1 MDRNKKGT
9 TKTKLDEVALLA
21 EGVDR
26 NWKAYPKKTGK
37 QYVALLAEGVDRNIS
52 RASNPPSAVV
62 ALLAE
67 GVDRNTLVL
76 VKGDGSA
83 GRPPRGGRG

>member
-1 MDRNKKGT
+1 LR
-9 TKTKLDEVALLA
+9 E

-37 QYVALLAEGVDRNIS
+37 QVALLAEGEDRNS
-52 RASNPPSAVV
+52 TYQLTDYNKRV

-67 GVDRNTLVL
+67 GVDRNTFRALSAASTYSFV
-76 VKGDGSA
+76 VMSFGSSTA
-83 GRPPRGGRG
+83 P